1 MVIMVLKGL
10 TLPNAHEG
18 IRWYL
23 LGEENGI
30 PADIPMKL
38 SQTAMWTQACSQIF
52 FSIGVCMGVMTSYS
66 SYNPINKPIIGDAL
80 KVCFGNSGFSFIAG
94 FAVFSVVGYLKQENR
109 AVADNIKSF
118 GLAFIAYPTSIE
130 MLPGPNFWTF
140 VLAIVLFTLGIDSA
154 FSLIEATSTVV
165 YDTNWGKATPR
176 KCVALILCVVG
187 AIFSTLFCSNWGYTY
202 LDVADHYIA
211 NYLML
216 GLGILQCFGGGWV
229 YDAKSV
235 MEQYNKRSVLIL
247 GIGYWL
253 WTIVFGVIA
262 IFAFPKEYIWVTIV
276 ISWVY
281 FVIIWII
288 SFATSGCSFGV
299 WYNKIFMSGVARL
312 SRGMS
317 KLSVPAGT
325 NDSNVPKWVYVF
337 EAWWGFSIK
346 YFIPW
351 AIWWLLLV
359 LLREDLPTAEN
370 NGVGYGGYHAF
381 WQWMGLVYPLVGLAC
396 FIIPLFLSKTPEP
409 FGPEVEEAFRME
421 WIQNDKEIEM
431 TKQ

>member
-1 MVIMVLKGL
+1 
-10 TLPNAHEG
+10 
-18 IRWYL
+18 
-23 LGEENGI
+23 
-30 PADIPMKL
+30 
-38 SQTAMWTQACSQIF
+38 
-52 FSIGVCMGVMTSYS
+52 
-66 SYNPINKPIIGDAL
+66 
-80 KVCFGNSGFSFIAG
+80 
-94 FAVFSVVGYLKQENR
+94 
-109 AVADNIKSF
+109 
-118 GLAFIAYPTSIE
+118 
-130 MLPGPNFWTF
+130 
-140 VLAIVLFTLGIDSA
+140 
-154 FSLIEATSTVV
+154 
-165 YDTNWGKATPR
+165 
-176 KCVALILCVVG
+176 
-187 AIFSTLFCSNWGYTY
+187 
-202 LDVADHYIA
+202 
-211 NYLML
+211 
-216 GLGILQCFGGGWV
+216 
-229 YDAKSV
+229 
-235 MEQYNKRSVLIL
+235 
-247 GIGYWL
+247 
-253 WTIVFGVIA
+253 
-262 IFAFPKEYIWVTIV
+262 
-276 ISWVY
+276 
-281 FVIIWII
+281 
-288 SFATSGCSFGV
+288 
-299 WYNKIFMSGVARL
+299 MSGVARL